1 MDKLSDW
8 NRWAAQA
15 RVIPTPTTQTYTL
28 EKWMTN
34 CILKVVQEKSYCWI
48 VNYLFD
54 LAVQHPN
61 ILNLLSYKT
70 NKLADFEEL
79 EL

>member
-15 RVIPTPTTQTYTL
+15 WVIPTPTTHTHTL
-28 EKWMTN
+28 AMAN
-34 CILKVVQEKSYCWI
+34 CILKVVTEKYYSWI

-54 LAVQHPN
+54 LTVQHPN
-61 ILNLLSYKT
+61 MLNLLSYKT
-70 NKLADFEEL
+70 NKPKDFEVL
-79 EL
+79 E